1 VRPGNLAG
9 WRDLVADGLPRA
21 IVRSLTTS
29 DDTRIAMPD
38 LRRPLPP
45 LLLAGLLLTAC
56 ATPEVDTPRDDELGG
71 TPDLDAADEGTDP
84 DPGDPD
90 PGDPDPGVDETQ
102 PDDGEAE
109 GQRQEDVFEGET
121 LTDADITS
129 RLSPLGTHVV
139 DGQGR
144 TLYVFTEDP
153 DGERT
158 CTGECLRTWP
168 IFSTGDEL
176 PTVDG
181 EVREELV
188 GTTAGEGGGRQ
199 VTYNDQPLYYY
210 EGDDA
215 VGDLEGHGLAGEW
228 FAVTPE
234 GPPIED
240 AVGDS

>member
-1 VRPGNLAG
+1 
-9 WRDLVADGLPRA
+9 
-21 IVRSLTTS
+21 
-29 DDTRIAMPD
+29 MPD
-38 LRRPLPP
+38 LRRSIPS
-45 LLLAGLLLTAC
+45 LLLAALLLTAC
-56 ATPEVDTPRDDELGG
+56 ATPEADTPADLELEGTPGSEDVDEPDPD
-71 TPDLDAADEGTDP
+71 PDLDEAGSDDDGTA
-84 DPGDPD
+84 G
-90 PGDPDPGVDETQ
+90 Q
-102 PDDGEAE
+102 PDD
-109 GQRQEDVFEGET
+109 RFEGEA
-121 LTDADITS
+121 LTDADMTS
-129 RLSPLGTHVV
+129 RVSPIGTHVV

-158 CTGECLRTWP
+158 CTGECLRSWP

-188 GTTAGEGGGRQ
+188 GTIAGEDGGLQ

-228 FAVTPE
+228 FAVSPE

-240 AVGDS
+240 AVEDS